1 MEGPVQWAALIF
13 ICAIALGAIGIAWR
27 ARGILA
33 EIQTEQALQ
42 ASYRRHLQNNFDMH
56 KIAAAED
63 HDKLI
68 RTEAEVQRLAK
79 IVNGKH

>member
-1 MEGPVQWAALIF
+1 MCAL
-13 ICAIALGAIGIAWR
+13 ALGAMGLAWR

-42 ASYRRHLQNNFDMH
+42 ASYRRHLQNNFDQH
-56 KIAAAED
+56 KIAAAEE
-63 HDKLI
+63 HDDLI
-68 RTEAEVQRLAK
+68 RVQAEVQRLAK